1 MSKEPNGALYQSFLP
16 LGDEERTH
24 VWKFSWQYGGRRPR
38 HFHAEPELN
47 LIVAGSAKFGV
58 GQEVISASAG
68 DLLGFAPGQD
78 HVLLE
83 TSPDLYLFAIGIQP
97 KLSESILRKDRAI
110 AMTPLHARLGNSDF
124 EALTRRAEL
133 IVDRS
138 GIDELGAELWEHANW
153 VRSQDTNRRRA
164 PMHVL
169 TRRVLALMMDDSRL
183 SRDDL
188 ARHVRAAPSAISRY
202 FHHDLGL
209 PLVQYRMR
217 LRLMHYIQLVDGRM
231 ANLTTAAKLAGFGSY
246 SQCHR
251 VFQSELGSSPRQ
263 FFYPDTREQMQMA
276 YAPELQ
282 LDPRR
287 RNVS

>member
-1 MSKEPNGALYQSFLP
+1 MSKEPNGALFQSFLP
-16 LGDEERTH
+16 LGEEARTH

-58 GQEVISASAG
+58 GQEVISASKG
-68 DLLGFAPGQD
+68 DLLGFPPGQD

-83 TSPDLYLFAIGIQP
+83 TSSDLYLFAIGVEP
-97 KLSESILRKDRAI
+97 KLSESVLRKDRAA
-110 AMTPLHARLGNSDF
+110 AMTPLHVRLSHSDF
-124 EALTRRAEL
+124 KALTKRAEVV
-133 IVDRS
+133 VDRS
-138 GIDELGAELWEHANW
+138 GIDHLGAELWEHANW
-153 VRSQDTNRRRA
+153 VRSQDANRWRS

-169 TRRVLALMMDDSRL
+169 TRKVLALMMDDSQL

-188 ARHVRAAPSAISRY
+188 ARYVRAAPSAISRY

-217 LRLMHYIQLVDGRM
+217 LRLMHYIRLMDAKM

-251 VFQSELGSSPRQ
+251 VFQSELGCSPRQ
-263 FFYPDTREQMQMA
+263 FFYSATREQMQRV
-276 YAPELQ
+276 YDPEL
-282 LDPRR
+282 
-287 RNVS
+287 